1 MVIGRKERVGEA
13 LEVKTFGDLR
23 TKLGSDIIIF
33 ENEFSAVNR
42 HNYQNVN
49 GKKNPKIQPTLQ
61 SHAEITKR
69 SLPEV
74 QF

>member
-23 TKLGSDIIIF
+23 TKLGSDII
-33 ENEFSAVNR
+33 NR

-49 GKKNPKIQPTLQ
+49 GEKKILKSSQLY
-61 SHAEITKR
+61 SHMQK
-69 SLPEV
+69 
-74 QF
+74 